1 LSAARKALQNS
12 EDPHVRAEVDVCADR
27 FGESAGIMCMTRLFT
42 IGHSTRPLEAF
53 LELLRENG
61 IRTLVDVR
69 RFPVSR
75 RHPHYNGRS
84 LAESLEGAGIAYR
97 HEVDL
102 GGRRAVQSNSPNGAW
117 RNAGFRG
124 YADHMDTAEFRH
136 ALERVLADAA
146 ARPTAV
152 LCAEAV
158 PWRCHRNLI
167 ADAAVARGLDVLHI
181 MGSQQVQ
188 AHSLHPSARRRP
200 DGTLEYPEA
209 KAQLELDGADGL

>member
-1 LSAARKALQNS
+1 MS
-12 EDPHVRAEVDVCADR
+12 
-27 FGESAGIMCMTRLFT
+27 RLFT

-61 IRTLVDVR
+61 IRTLIDVR

-75 RHPHYNGRS
+75 RHPHYNGSS
-84 LAESLEGAGIAYR
+84 LVESLERAGIAYR

-102 GGRRAVQSNSPNGAW
+102 GGRRAVQSNSSNGAW

-124 YADHMDTAEFRH
+124 YADHMDTAEFRR
-136 ALERVLADAA
+136 ALERVLADATA
-146 ARPTAV
+146 GPTAV

-158 PWRCHRNLI
+158 PWRCHRNLL

-188 AHSLHPSARRRP
+188 AHALNPSARIRP
-200 DGTLEYPEA
+200 DGTLEYPQVN
-209 KAQLELDGADGL
+209 AQLELDGADGL